1 VKTRTILF
9 VVVCMLVLA
18 SSPAHTQSS
27 SQGVWVYATQYNA
40 NTVYPYGNGFN
51 GHIQVALPDKYVKF
65 CIIYKSCYSNYP
77 AGRSYTINF
86 YDGKYNVSYLGVGEV
101 GPWNVDD
108 NYWDP
113 AMNWPRP
120 RRLFRDL
127 SQGTP
132 EAYMAVVT
140 GYNSGRDQFG
150 RVIQTRPY
158 GPGLDV
164 STAAAGWLGWPY
176 LSNRWVYIRVYNWDY

>member
-1 VKTRTILF
+1 MKTRTILF

-127 SQGTP
+127 SQGCSWL
-132 EAYMAVVT
+132 ARMAVPIEPLGLHPSIQLGLLAET
-140 GYNSGRDQFG
+140 SGLRLE
-150 RVIQTRPY
+150 T
-158 GPGLDV
+158 
-164 STAAAGWLGWPY
+164 
-176 LSNRWVYIRVYNWDY
+176 